1 LGQQEIEAVRLL
13 GDALRRGLKGNPELV
28 EQEFQG
34 MINLIEQLEL
44 ELSAQSIEDL
54 NGSGVRIE
62 APGQAAE
69 GFEEVVAEYFRR
81 LSRSEPK

>member
-1 LGQQEIEAVRLL
+1 
-13 GDALRRGLKGNPELV
+13 
-28 EQEFQG
+28 

-44 ELSAQSIEDL
+44 ELSAQSAKDL
-54 NGSGVRIE
+54 NSSGVHIE

-81 LSRSEPK
+81 LSRSESRQ